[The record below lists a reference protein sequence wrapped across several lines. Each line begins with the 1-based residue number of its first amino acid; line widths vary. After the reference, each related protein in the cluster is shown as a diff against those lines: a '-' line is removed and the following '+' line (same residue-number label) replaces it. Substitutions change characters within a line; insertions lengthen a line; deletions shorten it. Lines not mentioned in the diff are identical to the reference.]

1 MGAQETLK
9 VTIIGDEVLRYWAD
23 KAERAARQST
33 TLTSEINRARKSAR
47 AAGINLDD
55 LPTLNR
61 DMRLLA
67 GSLNVP
73 GFRQASAALFQARR
87 GVRAGQ
93 LAREAQAIAG
103 LDPALA
109 KTLST
114 QALIGQAALA
124 AFIVK
129 TVYDTIQRFIKEE
142 EARNASLEDLVRE
155 GLALNHREYEEL
167 SREQTGFASW
177 LDQFEDGVAS
187 EGLRQTIRTTV
198 SEMLL
203 SLIPVQ
209 PNIYP
214 EYVNPYAEPQQ

>member
-1 MGAQETLK
+1 MGAQETLR
-9 VTIIGDEVLRYWAD
+9 VIIDPGQLNQILSQV
-23 KAERAARQST
+23 KTARTQTNTLNKQIT
-33 TLTSEINRARKSAR
+33 TARKAAR

-67 GSLNVP
+67 GSLNMP